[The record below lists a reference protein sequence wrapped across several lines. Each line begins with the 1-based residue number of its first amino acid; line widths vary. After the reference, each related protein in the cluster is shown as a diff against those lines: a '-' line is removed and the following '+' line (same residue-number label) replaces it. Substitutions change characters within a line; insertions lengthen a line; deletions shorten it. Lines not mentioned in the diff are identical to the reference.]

1 VLNWGLILWIAA
13 MTYTVLKRDRQL
25 SKVESKLKKLLH
37 EQEERQRETEKASK
51 TGNDSGRTA

>member
-1 VLNWGLILWIAA
+1 

-37 EQEERQRETEKASK
+37 EQEERQREAEETS
-51 TGNDSGRTA
+51 DDPGRTA